1 LAVVAQNHAFLDMHV
16 YVIQGAV
23 VRSLGAGVVSSLTGR
38 RPVLEALAK
47 LLMEHEVVD
56 RTMLLTLLETPA
68 PSDARVGP
76 PLVAH
81 R

>member
-1 LAVVAQNHAFLDMHV
+1 MAVRREFSEATAETVDRAVRALLDQAH
-16 YVIQGAV
+16 
-23 VRSLGAGVVSSLTGR
+23 AGVVSSLTAR